1 MDLLKVLSIE
11 NEWREHFVI
20 LSQYKFIFSGTIERR
35 WISFQQDGRCEAVI
49 VMRAVSLIREQNSLA
64 INSVNLSEKM
74 MTLKADWIE
83 QLQKHGELG
92 IRDLILKSICP
103 DVYGMYPVKLAIALA
118 ICSGNEISNI
128 KSTDQDDLHHRGQS
142 HILLIGDPGL
152 AKSKLLLSAVQIAP
166 RAVHTTGM
174 GCSSAGLT
182 AAAVK
187 EDGEWVLEAGAL
199 VLADGGIC
207 CIDEFNMMRESD
219 KSSIHEAMEQQTIS
233 MAKAGI
239 VCKLNTRCAII
250 AAANPK
256 NLSAMS
262 EADGTSSI
270 NIGIASPLLS
280 RFDLVFI
287 LRDERIPEWDDAI
300 ADHLLAQAMTGF
312 QGFSV
317 DKNSELWSQQKL
329 QSHFDAISRIHPKMT
344 PLASELLRA
353 YYRKCRL
360 DPEREY
366 SRTTIRLL
374 DSLNRLAEAHA
385 RLVFRDEITVVDAI
399 VTIRLMES
407 TFGFGHFVKP
417 YDVIKEEL
425 PLGPDEDEI
434 HHILNIFDMDSK
446 KNQRPIDQNPSPSL
460 ASTSSAS
467 PSKKS
472 PENQPE
478 RSQIPTKIHKD
489 IEKSTTDQ
497 AKVQSVNLVKTQP
510 PRLIPSIS
518 NQSSNVQPT
527 IDMDLDEID
536 DILSFGMSHHVY
548 LNLVYAFYSLKNT
561 FFHHLMQK

>member
-1 MDLLKVLSIE
+1 
-11 NEWREHFVI
+11 
-20 LSQYKFIFSGTIERR
+20 
-35 WISFQQDGRCEAVI
+35 
-49 VMRAVSLIREQNSLA
+49 MRAVSLIREQNSLA
-64 INSVNLSEKM
+64 IGSVNLSEKM
-74 MTLKADWIE
+74 MTLKADWLE
-83 QLQKHGELG
+83 QLQKYGEFG
-92 IRDLILKSICP
+92 IRDIILKSICP

-128 KSTDQDDLHHRGQS
+128 KSSDQEELHHRGQS
-142 HILLIGDPGL
+142 HVLLIGDPGL

-219 KSSIHEAMEQQTIS
+219 KASIHEAMEQQTIS

-239 VCKLNTRCAII
+239 VCKLSTRCAIL

-256 NLSAMS
+256 NLSTMS
-262 EADGTSSI
+262 EADGTNSV

-300 ADHLLAQAMTGF
+300 ADHLLAQVTTGF

-317 DKNSELWSQQKL
+317 DANSELWSQQKL
-329 QSHFDAISRIHPKMT
+329 QSHFDAISQVQPKMT
-344 PLASELLRA
+344 PIASELLRA

-360 DPEREY
+360 ESERDY

-374 DSLNRLAEAHA
+374 DSLNRLAGAHA

-399 VTIRLMES
+399 ITIRLMES
-407 TFGFGHFVKP
+407 TFGFGRIVKS
-417 YDVIKEEL
+417 YDIIKEEL
-425 PLGPDEDEI
+425 PLGPEPDEI
-434 HHILNIFDMDSK
+434 HDILNIFDMDSK
-446 KNQRPIDQNPSPSL
+446 KIIQNKSDIKVIKTNQQPTNQN
-460 ASTSSAS
+460 ASTSSS
-467 PSKKS
+467 SLPSLKKS
-472 PENQPE
+472 PENHPE
-478 RSQIPTKIHKD
+478 SHLPSQIPTNSGKA
-489 IEKSTTDQ
+489 IEMSTTEQ
-497 AKVQSVNLVKTQP
+497 SKVQSLDIVKSQRP
-510 PRLIPSIS
+510 KLIPP
-518 NQSSNVQPT
+518 VQPT
-527 IDMDLDEID
+527 FDMDLDEID
-536 DILSFGMSHHVY
+536 EILSFGMSYYVHI
-548 LNLVYAFYSLKNT
+548 
-561 FFHHLMQK
+561 